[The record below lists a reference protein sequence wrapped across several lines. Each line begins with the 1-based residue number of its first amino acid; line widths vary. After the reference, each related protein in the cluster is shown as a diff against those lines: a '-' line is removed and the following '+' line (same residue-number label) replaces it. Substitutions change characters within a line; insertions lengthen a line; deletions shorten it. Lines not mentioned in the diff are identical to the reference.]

1 MASPAT
7 VAGMSPWP
15 ESLDALI
22 AAPQHHVLLHED
34 ELVRVLDTRIR
45 PGETV
50 PVHTHRWSSVV
61 YILSWGEFVRRDGDG
76 KLLVDTRV
84 TPSELKPGQAVPCP
98 PLPPHSFENVG
109 TTEIRVIT
117 VELKNSADS
126 R

>member
-1 MASPAT
+1 
-7 VAGMSPWP
+7 MSSWAWP
-15 ESLDALI
+15 YSLDALI
-22 AAPQHHVLLHED
+22 AAQQYHRLLLED
-34 ELVRVLDTRIR
+34 ERVRVLDTRIQ
-45 PGETV
+45 PGEIV

-109 TTEIRVIT
+109 TTEIHVIT
-117 VELKNSADS
+117 VEVKTA
-126 R
+126 